1 METFKQYMSK
11 WLMIPINTFK
21 KYTEEDKSYAW
32 QTDYTNKV
40 IQIVMPKKLMV
51 PIKTFK
57 NVMPKEVMIPIETF
71 NKKNHMPNKLMK
83 SHSNIYA
90 KRHLKMYT

>member
-1 METFKQYMSK
+1 
-11 WLMIPINTFK
+11 
-21 KYTEEDKSYAW
+21 
-32 QTDYTNKV
+32 
-40 IQIVMPKKLMV
+40 MV

-71 NKKNHMPNKLMK
+71 NKKNLMPNKLMK

-90 KRHLKMYT
+90 KK